1 MIKESI
7 QHAMNEFWNSLTEAN
22 EALNEFIKGGIPPTT
37 EKRHKPFVKKWDRM
51 KDKASV
57 LNEEIDQLLD
67 DSIAPVEIHMPWTSE
82 SFKVEWQN
90 WKDYLKEQHHRQ
102 MKSRMERAALQQ
114 LYKLSEEKEDVAISY
129 LQFAMA
135 GGYQRFFKVTTRS
148 YETPIT
154 EGGRGDGDY

>member
-1 MIKESI
+1 MIKESTQI
-7 QHAMNEFWNSLTEAN
+7 AMNDFWNSLAEAN
-22 EALNEFIKGGIPPTT
+22 EELNKFIKGGIPPTT

-51 KDKASV
+51 KEKASV
-57 LNEEIDQLLD
+57 LNEEIEAQAADTV
-67 DSIAPVEIHMPWTSE
+67 APVEVKMPWQSE
-82 SFKVEWQN
+82 EFKEEWQN

>member
-1 MIKESI
+1 MEVWY
-7 QHAMNEFWNSLTEAN
+7 WNKVPLLLVTDMLLQVSLI
-22 EALNEFIKGGIPPTT
+22 LKVP
-37 EKRHKPFVKKWDRM
+37 
-51 KDKASV
+51 
-57 LNEEIDQLLD
+57 
-67 DSIAPVEIHMPWTSE
+67 SE
-82 SFKVEWQN
+82 SHTKI
-90 WKDYLKEQHHRQ
+90 KQ